1 MCQNCYSTTLGRR
14 DVFRLAAGAGLVGM
28 GVAAGLG
35 KARAASGEATKL
47 TSDEA
52 LGALKAGNSRFV
64 NEPEVCMRNL
74 YERRE
79 EVAEHQAPWASVLS
93 CADSR
98 VPPELIFGGL
108 ALGELFVARNA
119 GNLADKGVVGTL
131 EYGAAVLGS
140 PLIVVLAHT
149 RCGAVDAACK
159 VVTDNATYPGLIGP
173 MINPIIP
180 AALAVRDAAGDFVTN
195 AAKESARRTA
205 KGLASLSTILSE
217 AVNAGR
223 VKIVSGI
230 YDLASGEV
238 TYLD

>member
-1 MCQNCYSTTLGRR
+1 MCQNCYTTALGRR
-14 DVFRLAAGAGLVGM
+14 DMLRLAAGAGLAGI
-28 GVAAGLG
+28 GLAAGLG
-35 KARAASGEATKL
+35 NARAAGGAATNM
-47 TSDEA
+47 TGDEA
-52 LGALKAGNSRFV
+52 LGALKAGNRHFV
-64 NEPEVCMRNL
+64 TEPEICLRKL
-74 YERRE
+74 DQQRAD
-79 EVAEHQAPWASVLS
+79 VAEHQAPWASILS

-119 GNLADKGVVGTL
+119 GNLADKGVIGTL

-159 VVTDNATYPGLIGP
+159 VVTQNATFPGLIGP
-173 MINPIIP
+173 MINPILP
-180 AALAVRDAAGDFVTN
+180 AALAVRDKPGNFVTN
-195 AAKESARRTA
+195 AAEESARRTA

-217 AVNAGR
+217 AVSAGR

-230 YDLASGEV
+230 YDLATGEV

>member
-1 MCQNCYSTTLGRR
+1 MCQHCNSTMLGRR
-14 DVFRLAAGAGLVGM
+14 DVLRLAAGAGLVGM
-28 GVAAGLG
+28 GVAASLG
-35 KARAASGEATKL
+35 KASAASGEATKL

-140 PLIVVLAHT
+140 PLVVVLAHT

-180 AALAVRDAAGDFVTN
+180 AALAVRDQPGDFVTN

-205 KGLASLSTILSE
+205 KGLGSLSTILSE

>member
-1 MCQNCYSTTLGRR
+1 MCQNCYTTTLGRR
-14 DVFRLAAGAGLVGM
+14 DMLRLAAGAGLAGL
-28 GVAAGLG
+28 GLAAGLRS
-35 KARAASGEATKL
+35 ARAAGGAATML

-74 YERRE
+74 YERRD
-79 EVAEHQAPWASVLS
+79 EVAEHQAPWASILS

-159 VVTDNATYPGLIGP
+159 VVTQNATFPGLIGP
-173 MINPIIP
+173 MINPILP
-180 AALAVRDAAGDFVTN
+180 AALAVRDAPGDFVTN

-205 KGLASLSTILSE
+205 KGLGSLSTICSE
-217 AVNAGR
+217 AVSAGR

>member
-1 MCQNCYSTTLGRR
+1 MCQNCYSTTIGRR
-14 DVFRLAAGAGLVGM
+14 NMLKLVAGAGLAGM
-28 GVAAGLG
+28 GLAAGLQT
-35 KARAASGEATKL
+35 ARAAGGSTTTM
-47 TSDEA
+47 TSAEA
-52 LGALKAGNSRFV
+52 LGALKAGNWSFV
-64 NEPEVCMRNL
+64 NEPEVCVRKL
-74 YERRE
+74 EDRRA
-79 EVAEHQAPWASVLS
+79 EVAEHQAPWASILS

-119 GNLADKGVVGTL
+119 GNLADKGVIGTL

-159 VVTDNATYPGLIGP
+159 VVTNNATYPGLIGP

-180 AALAVRDAAGDFVTN
+180 AALAVRDKPGDFVTN
-195 AAKESARRTA
+195 AAEESARRTA

-217 AVNAGR
+217 AVSAGR

-238 TYLD
+238 TYFD

>member
-1 MCQNCYSTTLGRR
+1 MRALG
-14 DVFRLAAGAGLVGM
+14 LAAGLRS
-28 GVAAGLG
+28 
-35 KARAASGEATKL
+35 ARAASGAATLL

-74 YERRE
+74 YERRD
-79 EVAEHQAPWASVLS
+79 EVAEHQAPWASILS

-159 VVTDNATYPGLIGP
+159 VVTDNATFPGLIGP

-180 AALAVRDAAGDFVTN
+180 AALAVRDKPRRFRDQCCGRKRAAHG
-195 AAKESARRTA
+195 KGYSLRSARSLA
-205 KGLASLSTILSE
+205 KQ
-217 AVNAGR
+217 
-223 VKIVSGI
+223 
-230 YDLASGEV
+230 
-238 TYLD
+238 

>member
-1 MCQNCYSTTLGRR
+1 MCQKCNSTMLGRR
-14 DVFRLAAGAGLVGM
+14 DVLRLAVGAGLAGM
-28 GVAAGLG
+28 GVAAGLD
-35 KARAASGEATKL
+35 KARAASGEAIKL
-47 TSDEA
+47 ISDEA

-79 EVAEHQAPWASVLS
+79 EVAEHQASWASILS
-93 CADSR
+93 CVDSR

-180 AALAVRDAAGDFVTN
+180 AALAVRDAAGDFATN

-205 KGLASLSTILSE
+205 KGLGSLSTILSE

>member
-14 DVFRLAAGAGLVGM
+14 DVLKMAAGAGVAAM
-28 GVAAGLG
+28 GLAAGLG
-35 KARAASGEATKL
+35 TAHAAGGAATAL

-52 LGALKAGNSRFV
+52 LGALKAGNWHFI
-64 NEPEVCMRNL
+64 NEPEVCVQKLN
-74 YERRE
+74 ERRE
-79 EVAEHQAPWASVLS
+79 AVSEHQAPWASILS

-119 GNLADKGVVGTL
+119 GNLADKGVIGTL

-159 VVTDNATYPGLIGP
+159 VVTDNATFPGLIGP

-180 AALAVRDAAGDFVTN
+180 AALAVRDKAGDFVTN
-195 AAKESARRTA
+195 AAEESARRTA

-230 YDLASGEV
+230 YDLAAGEV
-238 TYLD
+238 RYLD

>member
-1 MCQNCYSTTLGRR
+1 VLKL
-14 DVFRLAAGAGLVGM
+14 VAGAGL
-28 GVAAGLG
+28 AGLG
-35 KARAASGEATKL
+35 LATGLRSARAADGTATTL

-52 LGALKAGNSRFV
+52 LAALKSGNTKFV
-64 NEPEVCMRNL
+64 NDPQLCTMELAKQRGAVS
-74 YERRE
+74 
-79 EVAEHQAPWASVLS
+79 EHQAPWASIVS

-98 VPPELIFGGL
+98 VPPEVVFGGL
-108 ALGELFVARNA
+108 GLGELFIARNA
-119 GNLADKGVVGTL
+119 GNLVDNAVLGTL

-149 RCGAVDAACK
+149 SCGAVDAACK
-159 VVTDNATYPGLIGP
+159 VVTQNATYPGLIGP
-173 MINPIIP
+173 MINPILP
-180 AALAVRDAAGDFVTN
+180 AALAMRDAPGDFVTN
-195 AAKESARRTA
+195 TAKESARRTA

-217 AVNAGR
+217 AVSAGR

>member
-1 MCQNCYSTTLGRR
+1 M
-14 DVFRLAAGAGLVGM
+14 FRLTAGAGL
-28 GVAAGLG
+28 AAIGLATG
-35 KARAASGEATKL
+35 LRSARAASGEATSL
-47 TSDEA
+47 TSEEA

-64 NEPEVCMRNL
+64 DEPEVCMRNL

-79 EVAEHQAPWASVLS
+79 QVAEHQAPWASILS

-159 VVTDNATYPGLIGP
+159 VVTQNATYPGLIGP
-173 MINPIIP
+173 MINPILP
-180 AALAVRDAAGDFVTN
+180 AALAVRDEAGDFVTN

-223 VKIVSGI
+223 VKILAGI

>member
-1 MCQNCYSTTLGRR
+1 
-14 DVFRLAAGAGLVGM
+14 LAAGAGLVGM
-28 GVAAGLG
+28 GLATGLRT
-35 KARAASGEATKL
+35 ARAASGAATTL

-52 LGALKAGNSRFV
+52 LAALKSGNAKFV
-64 NEPEVCMRNL
+64 NDPQLCTMELAKQRGAVS
-74 YERRE
+74 
-79 EVAEHQAPWASVLS
+79 EHQAPWASIVS

-98 VPPELIFGGL
+98 VPPEVVFGGL
-108 ALGELFVARNA
+108 GLGELFIARNA
-119 GNLADKGVVGTL
+119 GNLVDNSVLGTL
-131 EYGAAVLGS
+131 EYGVAVLGS

-180 AALAVRDAAGDFVTN
+180 SALAVRDKPGDFVTN
-195 AAKESARRTA
+195 AAEESARRTA
-205 KGLASLSTILSE
+205 KGLAPLSTILSE
-217 AVNAGR
+217 AVTAGK

-238 TYLD
+238 RYLD

>member
-1 MCQNCYSTTLGRR
+1 M
-14 DVFRLAAGAGLVGM
+14 AAGAGLAGM
-28 GVAAGLG
+28 GLAAGLSS
-35 KARAASGEATKL
+35 ARAASGEATKL
-47 TSDEA
+47 TSVEA

-64 NEPEVCMRNL
+64 DEPEVCMRNL
-74 YERRE
+74 YERRG
-79 EVAEHQAPWASVLS
+79 EVAEHQAPWASILS

-98 VPPELIFGGL
+98 VPPELVFGGL

-119 GNLADKGVVGTL
+119 GNLADKGVIGTL

-159 VVTDNATYPGLIGP
+159 VVTSNATYPGLIGP

-195 AAKESARRTA
+195 AAEESARRTA

>member
-1 MCQNCYSTTLGRR
+1 MCKNCNSTTLGRR
-14 DVFRLAAGAGLVGM
+14 GVLKLAAGAGIAGM
-28 GVAAGLG
+28 GLAAGFRT
-35 KARAASGEATKL
+35 ARAAGGSATAL

-52 LGALKAGNSRFV
+52 LGALKAGNRDFIT
-64 NEPEVCMRNL
+64 EPEQCIRKL
-74 YERRE
+74 DERRQ
-79 EVAEHQAPWASVLS
+79 EVSEHQAPWASVLS

-98 VPPELIFGGL
+98 VPPEVIFGGL

-180 AALAVRDAAGDFVTN
+180 SALAVRDKPGDFVTN
-195 AAKESARRTA
+195 AAEESARRTA
-205 KGLASLSTILSE
+205 KGLASLSTILSA
-217 AVNAGR
+217 AVQAGK

-238 TYLD
+238 RYLD

>member
-1 MCQNCYSTTLGRR
+1 MCQNCYTTALGRR
-14 DVFRLAAGAGLVGM
+14 DMLRLAAGAGLAGI
-28 GVAAGLG
+28 GLAAGLG
-35 KARAASGEATKL
+35 KARAAGGSATAL

-52 LGALKAGNSRFV
+52 LGALKAGNRFFV
-64 NEPEVCMRNL
+64 TEPEICTRKL
-74 YERRE
+74 DERRE
-79 EVAEHQAPWASVLS
+79 EVSEHQAPWASVLS

-119 GNLADKGVVGTL
+119 GNLADKGVIGTL

-159 VVTDNATYPGLIGP
+159 VVTDNATFPGLIGP

-217 AVNAGR
+217 AVSAGR

-230 YDLASGEV
+230 YDLATGEV

>member
-1 MCQNCYSTTLGRR
+1 M
-14 DVFRLAAGAGLVGM
+14 AAGAGLAGI
-28 GVAAGLG
+28 GLAAGLHT
-35 KARAASGEATKL
+35 AHAASGAATTL
-47 TSDEA
+47 TSEEA
-52 LGALKAGNSRFV
+52 LGALKVGNRYFV
-64 NEPEVCMRNL
+64 TEPELCTRKL
-74 YERRE
+74 DERRE
-79 EVAEHQAPWASVLS
+79 EVAGHQAPWASILS

-131 EYGAAVLGS
+131 EYGVAVLGS

-149 RCGAVDAACK
+149 SCGAVAAACK
-159 VVTDNATYPGLIGP
+159 VVSENATFPGLIGP
-173 MINPIIP
+173 MINPILP
-180 AALAVRDAAGDFVTN
+180 SALAVRSDSGDFVTN
-195 AAKESARRTA
+195 TAKESARRTA

>member
-1 MCQNCYSTTLGRR
+1 MCQKCNSTMLGRR
-14 DVFRLAAGAGLVGM
+14 DVLRLAVGAGLAGM
-28 GVAAGLG
+28 GVAAGLD

-79 EVAEHQAPWASVLS
+79 EVAEHQAPWASILS